1 MTLTPGGETIAATLD
16 GAAHR
21 LTCLAAG
28 APALAAGGTTVEEL
42 AVEIDGRP
50 VRALVARRRDRV
62 LVALDGVTYAFET
75 GDDTRAGG
83 PGAGGSGTVTTPMPG
98 KVVAVLVATGDV
110 VQAGQ
115 PLVVLE
121 AMKMETTLAAEV
133 AGSVT
138 AVHAVVG
145 AMVDAGAT
153 VVVIAPA
160 AA

>member
-1 MTLTPGGETIAATLD
+1 MSRFSVVFGVVLLSVAFAHSAYAATYYVS
-16 GAAHR
+16 
-21 LTCLAAG
+21 
-28 APALAAGGTTVEEL
+28 P
-42 AVEIDGRP
+42 
-50 VRALVARRRDRV
+50 
-62 LVALDGVTYAFET
+62 T
-75 GDDTRAGG
+75 GDDARAGG
-83 PGAGGSGTVTTPMPG
+83 SRGGGSGTVTTPMPG

-138 AVHAVVG
+138 AVHAIVG